1 LHYAKEAFAL
11 FYLHV
16 LRIERWKRFLGPQRR
31 VGDDHVNLNRLLG
44 LRASGQPTY
53 CQDAK
58 RAEQCNRYLLLSHDA
73 LSIN

>member
-1 LHYAKEAFAL
+1 
-11 FYLHV
+11 
-16 LRIERWKRFLGPQRR
+16 
-31 VGDDHVNLNRLLG
+31 VNLNRLRG

-58 RAEQCNRYLLLSHDA
+58 RAEQCNGYLLLCHDA